1 MGLDIPDGVIEA
13 YERVKDQ
20 VNLPA
25 IDARE
30 RVTRH
35 DVKARIEE
43 FCELAGCEHIH
54 KGMTSRDLTENVEQL
69 QIWKSM
75 QIIRDKAVA
84 VLNRMSA
91 LAGQW
96 KHVTIAGRTHN
107 VAAQTTT
114 MGKRVAMFGEDIVH
128 GLGSW
133 ISLMDRYSVRGL
145 KGAVGTQLDQL
156 SLFGQDA
163 GRVLEL
169 EDRVCAHLGIPSKWM
184 NVGQVYPRSL
194 DFSVVSG
201 LVELTSG
208 CSSFAKTLR
217 LMAGHELATEGF
229 AKGQTG
235 SSAMPHKMN
244 ARSCERVNGFHVIL
258 KGFLMMISGLAGDQW
273 NEGDVSCSVV
283 RRVVMPD
290 SFYAADGLFETFL
303 TVLNQMGVYEA
314 VVAAELRRYL
324 PFLMTTTILMEAV
337 KRGIGRE
344 TAHEVIKEHAVA
356 VSNDLRAG
364 KIMENNLLDRL
375 AEDGRLGIDRADLQA
390 IFDSNSSA
398 TGMADAQGGSV
409 PLHGAGA
416 DGQVPERRGLP
427 ARRHP
432 VRAPYA
438 SVRTL
443 FPDFPD
449 AVHPGGVR
457 FYAGCVHAFSIS
469 LRQESL
475 TNQKDASKLESSKR
489 ARTLHA
495 PSQATLL
502 LNNFQYG
509 KPAAQPFGPCVH
521 RSQKERGR
529 NGMDYFHGQPQ
540 PQNGHRVR
548 PL

>member
-1 MGLDIPDGVIEA
+1 MSVIPNVLAERYASAAMKSIWSAEGRIILEREFWIAVMKAQKDLGLDIPDGVIEA

-20 VNLPA
+20 VNLPS

-91 LAGQW
+91 LAEQW

-107 VAAQTTT
+107 VA
-114 MGKRVAMFGEDIVH
+114 
-128 GLGSW
+128 
-133 ISLMDRYSVRGL
+133 VRGL
-145 KGAVGTQLDQL
+145 KGAVGPQLDQL

-169 EDRVCAHLGIPSKWM
+169 EDRVCAHLGSPAKWM

-375 AEDGRLGIDRADLQA
+375 AEDGRLGIDRADLQR

-398 TGMADAQGGSV
+398 TGMAAAQVEAFRSMV
-409 PLHGAGA
+409 KEVTDRFPDGAGY
-416 DGQVPERRGLP
+416 Q
-427 ARRHP
+427 
-432 VRAPYA
+432 
-438 SVRTL
+438 
-443 FPDFPD
+443 
-449 AVHPGGVR
+449 PGD
-457 FYAGCVHAFSIS
+457 I
-469 LRQESL
+469 L
-475 TNQKDASKLESSKR
+475 
-489 ARTLHA
+489 
-495 PSQATLL
+495 
-502 LNNFQYG
+502 
-509 KPAAQPFGPCVH
+509 
-521 RSQKERGR
+521 
-529 NGMDYFHGQPQ
+529 
-540 PQNGHRVR
+540 
-548 PL
+548 